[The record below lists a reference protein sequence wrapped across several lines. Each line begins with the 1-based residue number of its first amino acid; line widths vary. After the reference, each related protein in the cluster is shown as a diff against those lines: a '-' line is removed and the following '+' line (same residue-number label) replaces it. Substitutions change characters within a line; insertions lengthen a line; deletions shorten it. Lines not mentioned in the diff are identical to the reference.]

1 MRVLEMLEIVA
12 NCVPVEFEDKFV
24 DPETGE
30 MFTGEELRKI
40 EGDIEKAIDEMGMAV
55 IEYKARA
62 EMKKEIANKYRE
74 QAKHDENRAERLQYF
89 LGFITDGKKR
99 KCDHVTIYFSGK
111 QERLAFRCKES
122 EISDKYKKDYTRRV
136 VDNDL
141 IRKELEKEKSP
152 VLSFAYIDK
161 RKKASVK

>member
-1 MRVLEMLEIVA
+1 MLEIVA

-89 LGFITDGKKR
+89 LGFITEGKKR
-99 KCDHVTIYFSGK
+99 KCDHVTIYYAGK
-111 QERLAFRCKES
+111 QERLQFRCKES
-122 EISDKYKKDYTRRV
+122 AIPDEYKKDYVQRV
-136 VDNDL
+136 ADKNR
-141 IRKELEKEKSP
+141 IREELEKEKSP